1 MAWEPVDPQS
11 DAPPGLGF
19 DPRKTRA
26 TDIDPYVYGGEPVQ
40 QPRMDIPVAT
50 PLPGLAIEPAQRKPG
65 AMVGLAMRIN
75 DLLGRQQP
83 AEYAPYQ
90 PLPPAAPVVT
100 PQEPQPGN
108 WQPVT
113 LEADVG
119 KAALHFGPQVARSAV
134 EGFGDVARGAGQ
146 AAGAAG
152 RAGWGPARDYQQVMK
167 ALAAKGAGKDVNGV
181 EPTPPLY
188 APPTEQGYS
197 TADIAKVS
205 GERPAIVTAYEQV
218 GGLLDAAG
226 TGMKQWAGETFPGR
240 QAPTFDAV
248 HDWRSALV
256 YGMESTAQ
264 ASGSTLPMLTTY
276 MVAGPF
282 AAAIPTYA
290 QSIGQMRA
298 SMEEAGLN
306 PKEQDAIILA
316 GGAIMGRI
324 EMMSHGALSSLF
336 KEQLGQH
343 VVRRMMS
350 AGVRGGATEGMEEI
364 LQEATQ
370 IAGEAIAKGE
380 NVGLELLSDKGLAR
394 MKEAGVGAFVG
405 GFGLGA
411 GGTGGRYA
419 GRALADQ
426 YRAWGEAR
434 DRTAAGD
441 TTLSPTDLGHVS
453 IFPERQGDGKS
464 EPLAAITVHHG
475 TPHHFGRFD
484 SSKIGTGERAQAFGH
499 GLYFAEEKGVA
510 EGYRDRLAP
519 KPDVDFSSAS
529 SIASEALRVYGD
541 RQKALESFKSDL
553 ARYPDHPNAQLY
565 RGAIAAIEDG
575 INPRQSFGA
584 VYTVAINAEP
594 HQFLDWD
601 APWSQQPPQV
611 LEAFAKLGMP
621 KSITEPTMDGREPTG
636 ATVYG
641 RLEQALEDR
650 MLANHAEAN
659 KGVYPPPPTDYGPDM
674 SRAAS
679 EALRSVG
686 IKGARYFD
694 QMSRQKGEGTRNY
707 VVYDDSI
714 LDITH
719 KNGKPVDAKTRD
731 AIAAEVAPLSAVSSG
746 VDEARARAEKFK
758 KWKEKKEFEAL
769 AKPKTTVEIISSR
782 LAEGTPVSFPET
794 SVRALNDVIR
804 PLLGLLPQDAHA
816 GFVSR
821 IEAVDPI
828 VSRSGVVSDTKVTL
842 TSPNGYT
849 FDFIAPREFVL
860 NSNAIFIHSRSAI
873 GFITLGLFDELGEA
887 SRGRVKGDVVEVGD
901 NVRKRIV
908 GTFLHEATHLLSRR
922 GVMPFDDWRRLVD
935 HSNSIGVLDV
945 PLRSYF
951 QVIGDENYSTVSPS
965 KTIRQAYEEHYRG
978 YSNIAEAIDQEAAA
992 IMVQLVAHGVID
1004 KSALDPVADIFDKYY
1019 QTTAQEVG
1027 TPFGGGDQSR
1037 GMLASIA
1044 QEPRSPFGRVRSLFN
1059 RFRGGQDGRQND
1071 GPDAPGP
1078 SLASRDATAGGPG
1091 AREADIA
1098 GGDAGTAGQRHGDQA
1113 QFRLNGGY
1121 RGHVVQIVDA
1131 RTGQPRREYYVYGQ
1145 KGSPASGDYSP
1156 TTSLRVM
1163 KGTPN
1168 WLSRATLIQRKDG
1181 EWEVSGIA
1189 VRKGARRR
1197 GIATNLLDAIDESL
1211 GSKVRPAEH
1220 LRLQEHEFWKRRDP
1234 IAVSDYVRFDGDF
1247 YTPERLYGLHQSF
1260 VHIAATG
1267 SKLARAQAGNAV
1279 RRIEHALKKTLPE
1292 SVVPRGDDFLLAI
1305 GRHEEEWEESWWQ
1318 SLADRDARIEARRMP
1333 DQMPARQRFD
1343 RSALEVAADR
1353 LLREIRQSEVEMRAA
1368 GLGAEEIARGLSD
1381 LFGVGVDADQISQG
1395 DTWWS
1400 VPKSPEYTEM
1410 PAPATTGAAPVLR
1423 RADVAERVISAEHSG
1438 LGDGEVAARMSEEF
1452 GRPIPETL
1460 IADIRK
1466 EHAPVR
1472 GRHIKARTIAALTTL
1487 YRQGVPHK
1495 DAAKQISDMLGTPIR
1510 EKWVRDT
1517 VHRQG
1522 IVKSS
1527 ADEATRRAGTAR
1539 TPERL
1544 AELVDVLRQG
1554 KTYDD
1559 AAAELSKRWGV
1570 PVSRA
1575 WVNISVTRHK
1585 LAAQITPSAD
1595 RRGVARTPERMAE
1608 LSGLLQQGMTSS
1620 EAAAELSRRWGRPVN
1635 GTWVTNSIAKHG
1647 LRHEAGPTSQVVE
1660 QPLFAISGRA
1670 PTSRT
1675 SLVNVL
1681 RGFGGIQDVTGD
1693 LRAILDRPGA
1703 KGYIP
1708 GIINKNGL
1716 HPDMARERLVEMGY
1730 ILDDGSLGGEATS
1743 TVDDLYDLVR
1753 RLANGER
1760 VYPRTAEGETE
1771 RAADEAVLREDENL
1785 FAVERALA
1793 DLDDYI
1799 EKSGLSPLTASERD
1813 SAAALIQHNPT
1824 PDEMD
1829 DLIERLYNETYQAE
1843 IEKAYAKLT
1852 TNEARIAVALQSEG
1866 LNRDDAI
1873 EQARQIEENRLA
1885 EEDIAR
1891 QKDRGA
1897 RQDAAE
1903 GESGA
1908 GTVGAA
1914 GQVAASVGGAGA
1926 QGQLNLGSRQTA
1938 PGTGGAPPLPPG
1950 GGRMGPPPLP
1960 PSPPPP
1966 GAPGN
1971 YARALEVVGQQIVPS
1986 VKPHWWQNVS
1996 WDKFYTRIKD
2006 DLHPLAVVRKGLYGK
2021 NASVNIDE
2029 DFYRLARLTR
2039 GSYGLGEHFIRYG
2052 TFDYNTRRN
2061 TGQSLETILAPV
2073 KDDLKSFQS
2082 YMVARRSLELSAQ
2095 GKQTGVPFWAATA
2108 VVNGGRAK
2116 YEAPFQNILKY
2127 QDSLLKYLVDSGLV
2141 DPAHA
2146 ANMRQMH
2153 KSYVPFFRLSDETI
2167 DQNGPGRNIKTWNPI
2182 KRLKG
2187 SDKKI
2192 IEPIESIVRN
2202 TFTYVALA
2210 ERNRALR
2217 AFADG
2222 IDKSPVGAQFAT
2234 KVPPKLAPIHVTDR
2248 EIDRFLQSYGVAPVG
2263 QSMTIFRP
2271 RAFTPAKD
2279 EIAVF
2284 RNGKRDVY
2292 KVDPEVANAVNGMNA
2307 KTVPVLWD
2315 LLALPA
2321 RMLRAGATLAPEF
2334 MVRNPVRDQFTAL
2347 AASRNGYLPVY
2358 SFVRGLGHVLKKSGI
2373 YQQWLKSGGANSA
2386 MVSMDR
2392 DYINQ
2397 QVIRLSDPTFIEK
2410 AGNVLR
2416 TPIEILR
2423 TISEVMENATRVGE
2437 FEAGMGRGK
2446 DIKESGFDSREVTLD
2461 FARMG
2466 AQGQAINMIVAFWN
2480 AQVEGIDRAVR
2491 AFKENPGKFTAS
2503 MALSITLPS
2512 ILLWFANKDD
2522 PRWKELPAYQR
2533 DMFWLIMTNKW
2544 RPASKEDAD
2553 NVPAAYKRQAPDG
2566 SWEIND
2572 GTIWRIPKPFELG
2585 ILFGSVP
2592 ERMLDRF
2599 YADRPD
2605 AFKGFSSSL
2614 FGAFLPSF
2622 IPQFATPV
2630 LEHWG
2635 NRSLFLDR
2643 ALVPKSL
2650 EGLEPRYQE
2659 TPFTSEL
2666 AKKIGRAIGEVS
2678 PDTSIGSPIV
2688 IDNYI
2693 RAWTG
2698 GLGQHVLN
2706 MMDAAARK
2714 SGISPARIEPSPTLA
2729 DLPVIKAFVV
2739 RYPSASAQSIQ
2750 DFYDEYERRQKA
2762 KASVRYLEKND
2773 RAAEAEEL
2781 RQSRALVTAEGVHK
2795 ALAGQHKLAR
2805 DIYNSKDMT
2814 PEEKRRLLDNLYLH
2828 MIQIAQRGLESFGAS
2843 RAPPR
2848 GPAQSASPP
2857 NWQPVTLP
2865 APQWQPVAPQ
2875 SPPSNWQPVVP
2886 P

>member
-1 MAWEPVDPQS
+1 MAWEPIDPQS
-11 DAPPGLGF
+11 DAPPGLGL

-26 TDIDPYVYGGEPVQ
+26 TDIDVPGEERRGYLYKPPVQ
-40 QPRMDIPVAT
+40 PQPRMDVPTET
-50 PLPGLAIEPAQRKPG
+50 PLPGLAIEPAGPRKPG
-65 AMVGLAMRIN
+65 FLTGLGMSLEKLFGSPTPVAR
-75 DLLGRQQP
+75 DVLGD
-83 AEYAPYQ
+83 PYSDYR
-90 PLPPAAPVVT
+90 PRPPAPPVIT
-100 PQEPQPGN
+100 PPADGTN
-108 WQPVT
+108 WQPVRP
-113 LEADVG
+113 DVDIG
-119 KAALHFGPQVARSAV
+119 QAALNFAPQVARATV
-134 EGFGDVARGAGQ
+134 EGFGDTARGLGQ
-146 AAGAAG
+146 VAGAIG
-152 RAGWGPARDYQQVMK
+152 RGIESTVPAQPLY
-167 ALAAKGAGKDVNGV
+167 G
-181 EPTPPLY
+181 EPTNG
-188 APPTEQGYS
+188 AYS
-197 TADIAKVS
+197 TADVAAAAQRPTAIDRALDAALADDGKGIIEKTADVVSIIPPQLPIAKTY
-205 GERPAIVTAYEQV
+205 EAI

-226 TGMKQWAGETFPGR
+226 AEMKQWAPEALPDR
-240 QAPTFDAV
+240 QVDEFDKV
-248 HDWRSALV
+248 RDWRSALV
-256 YGMESTAQ
+256 YGMESVAQ
-264 ASGSTLPMLTTY
+264 ATGSTVPILATY
-276 MVAGPF
+276 MAAGPM
-282 AAAIPTYA
+282 AAMIPTYA
-290 QSIGQMRA
+290 QSIGQMRDT
-298 SMEEAGLN
+298 MERAGLD

-324 EMMSHGALSSLF
+324 EMMSHGALSDLF
-336 KEQLGQH
+336 KEQLGKH
-343 VVRRMMS
+343 VVRRMLT
-350 AGVRGGATEGMEEI
+350 AGGRGGATEGLEEI

-475 TPHHFGRFD
+475 TPHHFDRFD

-499 GLYFAEEKGVA
+499 GLYFAEEKRVA

-674 SRAAS
+674 ARAAS

-694 QMSRQKGEGTRNY
+694 QMSRGNGDGTRNY

-731 AIAAEVAPLSAVSSG
+731 AIASEVAPLSAVSSK
-746 VDEARARAEKFK
+746 VDDARARAEKFK
-758 KWKEKKEFEAL
+758 RWKENKEIEDL
-769 AKPKTTVEIISSR
+769 MKPKTTAEVIKSR
-782 LAEGTPVSFPET
+782 LGEGKPVDLPIAA
-794 SVRALNDVIR
+794 VHAVNDVIR
-804 PLLGLLPQDAHA
+804 PMLELIPEDAHA
-816 GFVSR
+816 GVISR
-821 IEAVDPI
+821 IEPVDP
-828 VSRSGVVSDTKVTL
+828 VMSKSGITVDTKVTF
-842 TSPNGYT
+842 TSPNGGT
-849 FDFIAPREFVL
+849 FSALMTREMAL
-860 NSNAIFIHSRSAI
+860 NSGAIFLSSGPGI
-873 GFITLGLFDELGEA
+873 GFVPLELFDKLSET
-887 SRGRVKGDVVEVGD
+887 SRGRGYIGGIDD
-901 NVRKRIV
+901 DVRKKLT
-908 GTFLHEATHLLSRR
+908 GTFLHEATHLLSRS
-922 GVMPFDDWRRLVD
+922 GVMSFGDWRRLVD
-935 HSNSIGVLDV
+935 HSNFLGVLDFSLRKYLQTIGAEEYNTV
-945 PLRSYF
+945 PA
-951 QVIGDENYSTVSPS
+951 D
-965 KTIRQAYEEHYRG
+965 KTIRQAYEAHYRG
-978 YSNIAEAIDQEAAA
+978 YSDIDEAIDQEAAA
-992 IMVQLVAHGVID
+992 IMVQLASHGVID
-1004 KSALDPVADIFDKYY
+1004 KVLMDPVADLFDRYFP
-1019 QTTAQEVG
+1019 TMT
-1027 TPFGGGDQSR
+1027 GGGVSPMPAGASASSLEPPSD
-1037 GMLASIA
+1037 MLAAIA

-1078 SLASRDATAGGPG
+1078 SSASRDATAGGPG
-1091 AREADIA
+1091 ARAADIA
-1098 GGDAGTAGQRHGDQA
+1098 GGDSGPAGQRHGDQA

-1220 LRLQEHEFWKRRDP
+1220 LRRQEHEFWKRRDP

-1368 GLGAEEIARGLSD
+1368 GLGAEEIARGLSER
-1381 LFGVGVDADQISQG
+1381 FGVGVDADQISQG

-1495 DAAKQISDMLGTPIR
+1495 DAAKQISDMLGTPVR

-1843 IEKAYAKLT
+1843 IEKAYANLT

-1866 LNRDDAI
+1866 FDRDDAI

-1885 EEDIAR
+1885 AEDIAR

-1938 PGTGGAPPLPPG
+1938 PGTGGAPPLPGSVPPPLPPG

-1966 GAPGN
+1966 GGGGPHQPQGPAGLPPSGFGH
-1971 YARALEVVGQQIVPS
+1971 YARQAINKIHGWYSPIDRLKDADKYRLIKYRALGTIDASARATRKIWEIFRDASAADKREAYAYLTTRGMGSGAISDPKVRQAADISKQIINALGVALVQRGMIPQSSFDKYRDRYLPRVYLKHLIDRHGTIGGFAGGARPSKLGYTKRRRDIDKETRLLLGEITDPGFLASRSIFRVIRDMALMDALDDIAQNGDWVLRDTLVPYKGRMAS
-1986 VKPHWWQNVS
+1986 AFYLKAEAEDLNYRALFEQDAGNRQRMEAEATALRQAAAPFIRPDENVPDGYAQVPDS
-1996 WDKFYTRIKD
+1996 PRYGMLRGMYVRSEIKD
-2006 DLHPLAVVRKGLYGK
+2006 DLLPSVGVLPDDMSAVEKFFSPQGAGGKMTGWWKAMKVPMNPSTQVRNVISNGIMLNMSGMSWPSIVTYLGK
-2021 NASVNIDE
+2021 SVREI
-2029 DFYRLARLTR
+2029 
-2039 GSYGLGEHFIRYG
+2039 
-2052 TFDYNTRRN
+2052 
-2061 TGQSLETILAPV
+2061 
-2073 KDDLKSFQS
+2073 
-2082 YMVARRSLELSAQ
+2082 
-2095 GKQTGVPFWAATA
+2095 
-2108 VVNGGRAK
+2108 
-2116 YEAPFQNILKY
+2116 
-2127 QDSLLKYLVDSGLV
+2127 
-2141 DPAHA
+2141 
-2146 ANMRQMH
+2146 AN
-2153 KSYVPFFRLSDETI
+2153 
-2167 DQNGPGRNIKTWNPI
+2167 NGPVYRQ
-2182 KRLKG
+2182 
-2187 SDKKI
+2187 
-2192 IEPIESIVRN
+2192 
-2202 TFTYVALA
+2202 AL
-2210 ERNRALR
+2210 N
-2217 AFADG
+2217 
-2222 IDKSPVGAQFAT
+2222 
-2234 KVPPKLAPIHVTDR
+2234 
-2248 EIDRFLQSYGVAPVG
+2248 
-2263 QSMTIFRP
+2263 
-2271 RAFTPAKD
+2271 
-2279 EIAVF
+2279 
-2284 RNGKRDVY
+2284 
-2292 KVDPEVANAVNGMNA
+2292 
-2307 KTVPVLWD
+2307 
-2315 LLALPA
+2315 
-2321 RMLRAGATLAPEF
+2321 
-2334 MVRNPVRDQFTAL
+2334 
-2347 AASRNGYLPVY
+2347 
-2358 SFVRGLGHVLKKSGI
+2358 LG
-2373 YQQWLKSGGANSA
+2373 LKSGGFSEQELSKITAEFLDAERVHARQSWA
-2386 MVSMDR
+2386 FP
-2392 DYINQ
+2392 
-2397 QVIRLSDPTFIEK
+2397 VIYPALIAKQAFATATGKAGDAYQYFEGMMKLAKMMHGIEK
-2410 AGNVLR
+2410 EGKSPDDAYLDAQKWLFDYSEVPRSVRFLRNFVFGAPFITYQYKALPRIIETAAYRPWKLAPYIALPYMFSHLLASLMGVDKDDVDKLKATLPDFLRQKENMLILPWKDSHGRWQYYDFGYLLPWSMYQEAASQSARGEVGDALR
-2416 TPIEILR
+2416 TTGLISGPLIDLVSVFKSGGVDPFTRRPIYDKRDPPQQQFVDILNYVNRTMMPPWLTDQSFAIKMLDAYNDAPTKSGDPGLTMGQAALRAAGQNVYPIEPDVSRARNLNRMEYEIRDLRARMRQRLRDKRLTDEQRDKIVAQFNDLIQKKRKEKEDYAARSEVHPKLR
-2423 TISEVMENATRVGE
+2423 TG
-2437 FEAGMGRGK
+2437 GG
-2446 DIKESGFDSREVTLD
+2446 
-2461 FARMG
+2461 
-2466 AQGQAINMIVAFWN
+2466 
-2480 AQVEGIDRAVR
+2480 
-2491 AFKENPGKFTAS
+2491 
-2503 MALSITLPS
+2503 
-2512 ILLWFANKDD
+2512 
-2522 PRWKELPAYQR
+2522 
-2533 DMFWLIMTNKW
+2533 
-2544 RPASKEDAD
+2544 DA
-2553 NVPAAYKRQAPDG
+2553 
-2566 SWEIND
+2566 
-2572 GTIWRIPKPFELG
+2572 
-2585 ILFGSVP
+2585 
-2592 ERMLDRF
+2592 
-2599 YADRPD
+2599 
-2605 AFKGFSSSL
+2605 
-2614 FGAFLPSF
+2614 
-2622 IPQFATPV
+2622 
-2630 LEHWG
+2630 
-2635 NRSLFLDR
+2635 
-2643 ALVPKSL
+2643 
-2650 EGLEPRYQE
+2650 
-2659 TPFTSEL
+2659 
-2666 AKKIGRAIGEVS
+2666 
-2678 PDTSIGSPIV
+2678 
-2688 IDNYI
+2688 
-2693 RAWTG
+2693 
-2698 GLGQHVLN
+2698 
-2706 MMDAAARK
+2706 
-2714 SGISPARIEPSPTLA
+2714 
-2729 DLPVIKAFVV
+2729 
-2739 RYPSASAQSIQ
+2739 
-2750 DFYDEYERRQKA
+2750 
-2762 KASVRYLEKND
+2762 
-2773 RAAEAEEL
+2773 
-2781 RQSRALVTAEGVHK
+2781 
-2795 ALAGQHKLAR
+2795 
-2805 DIYNSKDMT
+2805 
-2814 PEEKRRLLDNLYLH
+2814 
-2828 MIQIAQRGLESFGAS
+2828 
-2843 RAPPR
+2843 
-2848 GPAQSASPP
+2848 P

-2886 P
+2886 S